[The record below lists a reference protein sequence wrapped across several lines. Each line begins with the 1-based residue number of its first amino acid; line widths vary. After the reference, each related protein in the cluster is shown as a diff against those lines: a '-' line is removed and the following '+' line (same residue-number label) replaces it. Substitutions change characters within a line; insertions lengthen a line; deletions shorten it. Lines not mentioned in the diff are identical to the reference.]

1 MPSMYPRK
9 KSPNH
14 ACAKQVFFSAI
25 ALNSFL
31 GVQGCLALAY
41 YVFLLPASAQIF
53 TTVSGISVNGV
64 NSATTGGSAGAI
76 AIGSAASSSGTN
88 SISIGTAAVASG
100 DRSLA
105 IGPRAG
111 DPVRASGAVSV
122 AIGPAAQ
129 ATADSAI
136 AIGQLSRAEALKAT
150 AVGASALATATQA
163 TAIGNN
169 AQATQLTASAFGFA
183 ANALGVNSTAIGAN
197 SVATGEFS
205 TALGAQSNS
214 TANFSTAIGPNAKAT
229 ADSSTAI
236 GQLSRAEAFRATA
249 LGAAAK
255 ATGEQA
261 TAIGNNAEATQLKAS
276 AFGFAANAMDVNST
290 AIGSNSLATGEFST
304 SVGAESFATAPF
316 STAIGAQA
324 KATQPNQI
332 VIGTNISKLTI
343 PSLGQ
348 AGSFLGSA
356 NQNGSTRLLSTDGEG
371 NLGTAN
377 VSSSQVERIPAIES
391 AMSKFGS
398 AMNAGTSIAL
408 ALSAVPTVS
417 EDPREPI
424 RCGIGTGGYGGTYAF
439 GLGCAARVF
448 NRLQIN
454 GGLSFAPPVDYGYGT
469 TPKVGGRIGFSFPLG
484 VVSSSPS
491 SNAVSSASAISGTSD
506 ANTKAVI
513 EQLRNDLDQQKQIT
527 AKLQQQL
534 QALMAKTK
542 S

>member
-1 MPSMYPRK
+1 MYSRK

-14 ACAKQVFFSAI
+14 TCSKQVFFSAI

-64 NSATTGGSAGAI
+64 NSATTGSSAGAI
-76 AIGSAASSSGTN
+76 AIGSAASSSGIN

-122 AIGPAAQ
+122 AVGPAAQ

-150 AVGASALATATQA
+150 ALGAAAKATGQEA
-163 TAIGNN
+163 TAIGTS
-169 AQATQLTASAFGFA
+169 AQAANTGASAFGFA
-183 ANALGVNSTAIGAN
+183 ANANGLDSTAIGAN

-205 TALGAQSNS
+205 TALGAQS
-214 TANFSTAIGPNAKAT
+214 
-229 ADSSTAI
+229 
-236 GQLSRAEAFRATA
+236 
-249 LGAAAK
+249 
-255 ATGEQA
+255 
-261 TAIGNNAEATQLKAS
+261 
-276 AFGFAANAMDVNST
+276 V
-290 AIGSNSLATGEFST
+290 
-304 SVGAESFATAPF
+304 ATAPF

-448 NRLQIN
+448 NRLQVN

-484 VVSSSPS
+484 VVSPSPS
-491 SNAVSSASAISGTSD
+491 RNAVSSASAISGTSD
-506 ANTKAVI
+506 ANTRAVI

-527 AKLQQQL
+527 VKLQQQL

>member
-1 MPSMYPRK
+1 MPSTYPRK

-14 ACAKQVFFSAI
+14 TCAKQVFFPAI

-31 GVQGCLALAY
+31 GVQGSLLLAY

-53 TTVSGISVNGV
+53 TTNNGISVNGV
-64 NSATTGGSAGAI
+64 NPATAGNAGAI
-76 AIGSAASSSGTN
+76 AIGSAASSAGIN
-88 SISIGTAAVASG
+88 AISIGTAAIASG

-111 DPVRASGAVSV
+111 NPVTASGAVSV

-136 AIGQLSRAEALKAT
+136 AIGQLSSAQGLKSTALGAAAVAT
-150 AVGASALATATQA
+150 GEQA
-163 TAIGNN
+163 TAIGTS
-169 AQATQLTASAFGFA
+169 AQAKNTRASAFGFA
-183 ANALGVNSTAIGAN
+183 ANANGIDSTAIGAN
-197 SVATGEFS
+197 SEASGT
-205 TALGAQSNS
+205 NS
-214 TANFSTAIGPNAKAT
+214 TSLGK
-229 ADSSTAI
+229 
-236 GQLSRAEAFRATA
+236 QSRAIAP
-249 LGAAAK
+249 
-255 ATGEQA
+255 
-261 TAIGNNAEATQLKAS
+261 
-276 AFGFAANAMDVNST
+276 NST
-290 AIGSNSLATGEFST
+290 AIGFNS
-304 SVGAESFATAPF
+304 V
-316 STAIGAQA
+316 
-324 KATQPNQI
+324 ATQPNQI

-348 AGSFLGSA
+348 SGSFLGSA

-371 NLGTAN
+371 NLGTTN
-377 VSSSQVERIPAIES
+377 ISSSQVERIPAIES
-391 AMSKFGS
+391 AMSKIGT

-484 VVSSSPS
+484 VVTPS
-491 SNAVSSASAISGTSD
+491 SRSSAASSVGTIGGTSD

-534 QALMAKTK
+534 QALMANKK

>member
-1 MPSMYPRK
+1 MPSTYPRK

-14 ACAKQVFFSAI
+14 TCAKQVFFPAI

-31 GVQGCLALAY
+31 GVQGSLLLAY

-53 TTVSGISVNGV
+53 TTNNGISVNGV
-64 NSATTGGSAGAI
+64 NPATAGNAGAI
-76 AIGSAASSSGTN
+76 AIGSAASSAGIN
-88 SISIGTAAVASG
+88 AISIGTAAIASG

-111 DPVRASGAVSV
+111 NPVTASGAVSV

-136 AIGQLSRAEALKAT
+136 AIGQLSSAQGLKSTALGAAAVAT
-150 AVGASALATATQA
+150 GEQA
-163 TAIGNN
+163 TAIGTS
-169 AQATQLTASAFGFA
+169 AQAKNTRASAFGFA
-183 ANALGVNSTAIGAN
+183 ANADGINSTAIGAD
-197 SVATGEFS
+197 SRATNTRASAFGF
-205 TALGAQSNS
+205 A
-214 TANFSTAIGPNAKAT
+214 ANANGIDSTAIG
-229 ADSSTAI
+229 
-236 GQLSRAEAFRATA
+236 
-249 LGAAAK
+249 AAAV

-261 TAIGNNAEATQLKAS
+261 TAIGISAQATNTRAS
-276 AFGFAANAMDVNST
+276 AFGFAANANGIDSTAIGANSEASGTNSTSLGKQSRAIAPNST
-290 AIGSNSLATGEFST
+290 AIGFNS
-304 SVGAESFATAPF
+304 V
-316 STAIGAQA
+316 
-324 KATQPNQI
+324 ATQPNQI

-348 AGSFLGSA
+348 SGSFLGSA

-371 NLGTAN
+371 NLGTTN
-377 VSSSQVERIPAIES
+377 ISSSQVERIPAIES
-391 AMSKFGS
+391 AMSKIGT

-484 VVSSSPS
+484 VVTPS
-491 SNAVSSASAISGTSD
+491 SRSSAASSVSTIGGTSD

-534 QALMAKTK
+534 QALMANKK

>member
-1 MPSMYPRK
+1 MQSMYPRK
-9 KSPNH
+9 KLPNH
-14 ACAKQVFFSAI
+14 ACAKQVFFPAI

-76 AIGSAASSSGTN
+76 AIGSAASSSGIN
-88 SISIGTAAVASG
+88 SISIGTAATASG

-150 AVGASALATATQA
+150 ALGAAAKATGQEA
-163 TAIGNN
+163 TAIGTS
-169 AQATQLTASAFGFA
+169 AQAANTGASAFGFA
-183 ANALGVNSTAIGAN
+183 ANANGLDSTAIGAN

-205 TALGAQSNS
+205 TALGAQS
-214 TANFSTAIGPNAKAT
+214 
-229 ADSSTAI
+229 
-236 GQLSRAEAFRATA
+236 
-249 LGAAAK
+249 
-255 ATGEQA
+255 
-261 TAIGNNAEATQLKAS
+261 
-276 AFGFAANAMDVNST
+276 V
-290 AIGSNSLATGEFST
+290 
-304 SVGAESFATAPF
+304 ATAPF

-448 NRLQIN
+448 NRLQVN

-484 VVSSSPS
+484 VVSPSPS

-506 ANTKAVI
+506 ANTRAVI

-527 AKLQQQL
+527 VKLQQQL

>member
-1 MPSMYPRK
+1 MYPRK
-9 KSPNH
+9 KLPNH
-14 ACAKQVFFSAI
+14 ACAKQVFFPAI

-76 AIGSAASSSGTN
+76 AIGSAASSSGIN
-88 SISIGTAAVASG
+88 SISIGTAAIASG

-111 DPVRASGAVSV
+111 DPVRALGAVSV

-150 AVGASALATATQA
+150 ALGAAAKATGQEA
-163 TAIGNN
+163 TAIGTS
-169 AQATQLTASAFGFA
+169 AQAANTGASAFGFA
-183 ANALGVNSTAIGAN
+183 ANANGLDSTAIGAN

-205 TALGAQSNS
+205 TALGAQSIG
-214 TANFSTAIGPNAKAT
+214 TTTYSTAIGAQSLAT
-229 ADSSTAI
+229 APYSTAI
-236 GQLSRAEAFRATA
+236 GAQ
-249 LGAAAK
+249 
-255 ATGEQA
+255 
-261 TAIGNNAEATQLKAS
+261 
-276 AFGFAANAMDVNST
+276 
-290 AIGSNSLATGEFST
+290 
-304 SVGAESFATAPF
+304 SVATAPF

-371 NLGTAN
+371 NLGTTN

-484 VVSSSPS
+484 VVSPSPS
-491 SNAVSSASAISGTSD
+491 SNAVSSASAISGTSG
-506 ANTKAVI
+506 ANTRAVI

-527 AKLQQQL
+527 VKLQQQL

>member
-1 MPSMYPRK
+1 MQSMYPRK
-9 KSPNH
+9 KLPNH
-14 ACAKQVFFSAI
+14 ACVKQVFFPAI

-76 AIGSAASSSGTN
+76 AIGSAASSSGIN

-122 AIGPAAQ
+122 AVGPAAQ

-150 AVGASALATATQA
+150 ALGAAAKATGQEA
-163 TAIGNN
+163 TAIGTS
-169 AQATQLTASAFGFA
+169 AQAANTGASAFGFA
-183 ANALGVNSTAIGAN
+183 ANAMGFDSTAIGAN

-205 TALGAQSNS
+205 TALGAQS
-214 TANFSTAIGPNAKAT
+214 
-229 ADSSTAI
+229 
-236 GQLSRAEAFRATA
+236 
-249 LGAAAK
+249 
-255 ATGEQA
+255 
-261 TAIGNNAEATQLKAS
+261 
-276 AFGFAANAMDVNST
+276 V
-290 AIGSNSLATGEFST
+290 
-304 SVGAESFATAPF
+304 ATAPF

-484 VVSSSPS
+484 VVSPSPS

-506 ANTKAVI
+506 ANTRAVI

-527 AKLQQQL
+527 VKLQQQL